1 MTMELYF
8 KNSEGQLQETNL
20 RQILCDAFG
29 KAGFKMD
36 NGSFEGENHQWIGIV
51 QESEKPSEVLTNIT
65 FKDNGNTITGLE
77 IYETPIKWVVD
88 EDNAKK
94 IV

>member
-1 MTMELYF
+1 MELYF

-20 RQILCDAFG
+20 RQILSNAFG

-36 NGSFEGENHQWIGIV
+36 NGSFEGENHKWVGIV
-51 QESEKPSEVLTNIT
+51 QESKKPSEVVTNIT
-65 FKDNGNTITGLE
+65 FEDDGNTITGLKVF
-77 IYETPIKWVVD
+77 ETPINRVKD
-88 EDNAKK
+88 EDNSKQ